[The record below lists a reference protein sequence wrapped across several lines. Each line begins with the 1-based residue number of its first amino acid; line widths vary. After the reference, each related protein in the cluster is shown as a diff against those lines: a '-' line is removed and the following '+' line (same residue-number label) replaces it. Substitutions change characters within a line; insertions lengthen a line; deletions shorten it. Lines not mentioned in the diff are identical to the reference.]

1 MITNLLDQLK
11 RDEGFR
17 AQPYKDS
24 EGVLT
29 IGYGTNLDEGIDRG
43 EAEYLL
49 ANRANVK
56 RMEVLRVL
64 PWVAKLTEPR
74 RAVLFNMAYNM
85 GLGNSKKGLLSFKN
99 TLRLIETGEYAEAA
113 KAMLDSK
120 WAEQTGQRAL
130 RLSVQLNTGEWQ

>member
-11 RDEGFR
+11 RDEGLR
-17 AQPYKDS
+17 LTPYRCTAGK
-24 EGVLT
+24 LT
-29 IGYGTNLDEGIDRG
+29 IGYGRNLEDVGISKE
-43 EAEYLL
+43 EAEFLL
-49 ANRANVK
+49 ASDAAKAQISVAK
-56 RMEVLRVL
+56 AL
-64 PWVAKLTEPR
+64 PWFTKLTIPR
-74 RAVLFNMAYNM
+74 QAVLVNMAFNMGIA
-85 GLGNSKKGLLSFKN
+85 GLLKFKN

>member
-11 RDEGFR
+11 RDEGLR
-17 AQPYKDS
+17 LTPYRCTAGK
-24 EGVLT
+24 LT
-29 IGYGTNLDEGIDRG
+29 IGYGRNLEDVGISKE
-43 EAEYLL
+43 EAEFLL
-49 ANRANVK
+49 ASDAAKAQISVAK
-56 RMEVLRVL
+56 AL
-64 PWVAKLTEPR
+64 PWITKLTLPR
-74 RAVLFNMAYNM
+74 QAVLVNMCFNMGIA
-85 GLGNSKKGLLSFKN
+85 GLLKFKN

>member
-11 RDEGFR
+11 RDEGLR
-17 AQPYKDS
+17 LTPYRCTAGK
-24 EGVLT
+24 LT
-29 IGYGTNLDEGIDRG
+29 IGYGRNLDDVGISKE
-43 EAEYLL
+43 EAEFLL
-49 ANRANVK
+49 ASDVAKVRIELPK
-56 RMEVLRVL
+56 HL
-64 PWVAKLTEPR
+64 PWMTALTPPR
-74 RAVLFNMAYNM
+74 QAVLVNMAFNMGIA
-85 GLGNSKKGLLSFKN
+85 GGLLKFKN

>member
-11 RDEGFR
+11 RDEGLR
-17 AQPYKDS
+17 LTPYRCTAGK
-24 EGVLT
+24 LT
-29 IGYGTNLDEGIDRG
+29 IGYGRNLEDVGITKD

-49 ANRANVK
+49 ASDMYKAQNSVFKA
-56 RMEVLRVL
+56 L
-64 PWVAKLTEPR
+64 PWVSKLTQPR
-74 RAVLFNMAYNM
+74 QAVLVNMAFNMGIA
-85 GLGNSKKGLLSFKN
+85 GLLKFKN

>member
-11 RDEGFR
+11 RDEGLR
-17 AQPYKDS
+17 LTPYRCTAGK
-24 EGVLT
+24 LT
-29 IGYGTNLDEGIDRG
+29 IGYGRNLEDVGISKE
-43 EAEYLL
+43 EAEFLL
-49 ANRANVK
+49 ASDLAK
-56 RMEVLRVL
+56 AKIDAAKYI
-64 PWVAKLTEPR
+64 PWFWKLTPPR
-74 RAVLFNMAYNM
+74 QAVLVNMAFNMGIN
-85 GLGNSKKGLLSFKN
+85 GLLKFKN